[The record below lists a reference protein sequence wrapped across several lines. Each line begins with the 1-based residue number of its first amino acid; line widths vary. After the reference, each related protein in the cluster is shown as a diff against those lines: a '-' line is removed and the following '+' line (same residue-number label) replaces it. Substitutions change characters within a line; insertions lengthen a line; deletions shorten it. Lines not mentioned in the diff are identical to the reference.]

1 MCQTILFRKQKLF
14 SSFIMFKILQLQ
26 TNLRDITFAKTL
38 FREPSDLTI
47 YTPCGQQLWA
57 LTIMKVW
64 YGHWQC
70 PGVHIGTTLNQM
82 PNFQNSWL
90 CQVADKSPNNEH
102 INLIINYSTTEE
114 NMKSG

>member
-47 YTPCGQQLWA
+47 YTPCGQQL
-57 LTIMKVW
+57 
-64 YGHWQC
+64 
-70 PGVHIGTTLNQM
+70 
-82 PNFQNSWL
+82 
-90 CQVADKSPNNEH
+90 
-102 INLIINYSTTEE
+102 
-114 NMKSG
+114 